1 MTSHPLDGRVMIMA
15 APNGA
20 RRTHADHGALP
31 MTPEASAAEAQDL
44 VEAGVSILH
53 LHVRDA
59 SGGHTLDP
67 ARYRE
72 AIAAIESAVGDDLL
86 IQITTEAVGQYQP
99 HEQMACVRELRPA
112 AVSIALRE
120 LCPDEDDVPA
130 FRAFY
135 AEMRGEGVWPQII
148 LYSPA
153 DVRRFAELREAGVF
167 GDDAP
172 FLMLVVGAYQ
182 PPRNG
187 SVDELDQLLEH
198 MPGDVTWAVCC
209 FGGHEQSVAL
219 AAVERGGHV
228 RLGFENNLTLPD
240 GSEAPDNAA
249 LIRSFRSAL
258 PPDSCLPATA
268 AEIRRAFF

>member
-1 MTSHPLDGRVMIMA
+1 MSDNAIDGRVMIMA

-20 RRTHADHGALP
+20 RRTHADHHALP
-31 MTPEASAAEAQDL
+31 MTPEASAAEAQSL

-72 AIAAIESAVGDDLL
+72 AISAIESAVGDDLV

-99 HEQMACVRELRPA
+99 QEQMACVRELQPA

-120 LCPDEDDVPA
+120 LCPDEDSVPT
-130 FRAFY
+130 FQAFY
-135 AEMRGEGVWPQII
+135 AEMLDSGIWPQII
-148 LYSPA
+148 LYSPE
-153 DVRRFAELREAGVF
+153 DVRRFTALREWGVF

-187 SVDELDQLLEH
+187 SVDELDQLLAH
-198 MPGDVTWAVCC
+198 VPDDATWAVCC
-209 FGGHEQSVAL
+209 FGADEQAVAL

-240 GSEAPDNAA
+240 GSEAPDNPA
-249 LIRSFRSAL
+249 LIRSFRSAM

-268 AEIRRAFF
+268 AQIRAAFF